1 MGILNIHA
9 ALSAAFRLRE
19 NVIYCKVALQS
30 GQNEYQRMN
39 KIPFRS
45 TFQSLPG
52 GICSLTFLN
61 GKWIGRFSHTVNDI
75 QKPQNET
82 QGERM
87 PLGDWR
93 T

>member
-19 NVIYCKVALQS
+19 NVIYCEVALQS

-45 TFQSLPG
+45 TFQSLPE
-52 GICSLTFLN
+52 GICPLTFLN
-61 GKWIGRFSHTVNDI
+61 SDSIGRFSHTVNDI

-87 PLGDWR
+87 PLDDWR